1 MTEMLIIGKV
11 HILYTRELCQFVPG
25 PSTLETPR
33 HAGKEDERM
42 ISDGGSMDI
51 VIMSQLYR
59 EPVGENELRAN
70 MRSWDWSDIMTT
82 LKQLMRR
89 ALVVDIN
96 KDRTGHLYKLTRE
109 GERLVEHLIGKM
121 IESRTIGA

>member
-1 MTEMLIIGKV
+1 
-11 HILYTRELCQFVPG
+11 
-25 PSTLETPR
+25 
-33 HAGKEDERM
+33 M

-70 MRSWDWSDIMTT
+70 MRSWDWSDIITT